1 MAWAVQTL
9 SAKSFALLIS
19 DVEFDMSISSISSAG
34 SAHVTSTSLKS
45 ALQQRSTDFS
55 ALSQALSSNNLSG
68 AQAAFAQLQS
78 DPRPTVAGNSAGGT
92 PSPQRVADVK
102 QLQSDTVALGA
113 ALGAGKLGAAKS
125 AFAHLRHDMRTAHAD
140 RVGNGALDGSP
151 TLPSASGNSTLGGT
165 ASNLRAPGSANS
177 VGSMLDLTA

>member
-1 MAWAVQTL
+1 
-9 SAKSFALLIS
+9 
-19 DVEFDMSISSISSAG
+19 MSISSLSSAG

-78 DPRPTVAGNSAGGT
+78 DPRPTASANGAGGT
-92 PSPQRVADVK
+92 ASPQRIADVK

-140 RVGNGALDGSP
+140 RVGGLDGSP
-151 TLPSASGNSTLGGT
+151 TVPSASGNSTLGAS
-165 ASNLRAPGSANS
+165 ASNYRAPVTMSS
-177 VGSMLDLTA
+177 VGGTLDLTA